1 MQHTVPTTL
10 NVQPVAPCAW
20 TSGTPVQSFDNVH
33 VPLTPK
39 KWQSPG
45 DGAGGVKRT
54 AERGQ
59 QLTLDG
65 YVPQPVA
72 PWLGLTRVNEHG
84 FDVSEHVPD
93 TLPTLHVGRVQQKTP
108 LVAVWQP
115 VAPLEVAVDT
125 PSWQSAT
132 RWHVPILPRPSLH
145 GKPMPEPGDG
155 VVTLPPPGV
164 GVTAATAELGQQLT
178 LDGYVPQPVAPWLE
192 LTRVNEHGF
201 DVSEHLPVTLPTLHV
216 GRVQQNTSL
225 PAVWHPVAPFA
236 VVVDTPSWQS
246 AIRWHEP
253 ELPLPS
259 LHGKP
264 MPEPGDGVVTLPPPG
279 AGVTAAGVGP
289 LRQQFTALG

>member
-1 MQHTVPTTL
+1 
-10 NVQPVAPCAW
+10 
-20 TSGTPVQSFDNVH
+20 
-33 VPLTPK
+33 
-39 KWQSPG
+39 
-45 DGAGGVKRT
+45 
-54 AERGQ
+54 
-59 QLTLDG
+59 
-65 YVPQPVA
+65 
-72 PWLGLTRVNEHG
+72 
-84 FDVSEHVPD
+84 
-93 TLPTLHVGRVQQKTP
+93 
-108 LVAVWQP
+108 
-115 VAPLEVAVDT
+115 
-125 PSWQSAT
+125 
-132 RWHVPILPRPSLH
+132 
-145 GKPMPEPGDG
+145 
-155 VVTLPPPGV
+155 
-164 GVTAATAELGQQLT
+164 